1 MSYSID
7 DFKDMCA
14 DYKGNNIDGEL
25 LMKDCLAFFEK
36 LKNNS
41 FFNNLIHNKIIANF
55 NDLS

>member
-1 MSYSID
+1 MD
-7 DFKDMCA
+7 DFKDMCS

-25 LMKDCLAFFEK
+25 LLKDCLAFFDK